1 MTKLINAYRAAPTA
15 ANRAKLAAYLAKHPM
30 AVALASQDDLHFLR
44 VNEFF
49 N

>member
-1 MTKLINAYRAAPTA
+1 MTKLINAYRKLPSPT
-15 ANRAKLAAYLAKHPM
+15 NRAKLAAYLVKHPM

-44 VNEFF
+44 VNEFL